1 MSYTCATFAAHGF
14 PGNHTTHHSPL
25 SVSALHACLFSHNT
39 THPVRLVSCQYVY
52 PPFPVSSSTSSFSS
66 SSFTFPPQSFE
77 TEPRTSASVQK
88 NSSLDNSHHK
98 PSALSISD
106 IEDEDVVRIMG
117 SVGSVSAGLVFGGPQ
132 GRPATYHGRGMESKG
147 SPSTFASAGTMGIGG
162 MGRFG
167 GKASPPAGVKLGG
180 FAYQDA
186 YSSLSQSERLLAE
199 APRMMNNV
207 STPTAQRIAR
217 DTAQSTGSRWGN
229 NL

>member
-1 MSYTCATFAAHGF
+1 MDILAITSL
-14 PGNHTTHHSPL
+14 TTHRFPFPL
-25 SVSALHACLFSHNT
+25 CMHVCFLHNT
-39 THPVRLVSCQYVY
+39 TQHRLRLVSFQYAY
-52 PPFPVSSSTSSFSS
+52 PPFPVSSSPSPSSLF
-66 SSFTFPPQSFE
+66 SFTFPSQSFG

-88 NSSLDNSHHK
+88 NSSLDTSHHK

-106 IEDEDVVRIMG
+106 IEDDDVVRTMG
-117 SVGSVSAGLVFGGPQ
+117 AGFVFGGPQ
-132 GRPATYHGRGMESKG
+132 GRPATFHGRGMESKG
-147 SPSTFASAGTMGIGG
+147 SPSAVASAGTMGMGG
-162 MGRFG
+162 TGQFD

>member
-1 MSYTCATFAAHGF
+1 MDILAITSL
-14 PGNHTTHHSPL
+14 TTHRFPFPL
-25 SVSALHACLFSHNT
+25 CMHVCFLHNT
-39 THPVRLVSCQYVY
+39 TQHRCASFPSNMAY
-52 PPFPVSSSTSSFSS
+52 PPFPVSSSPSS
-66 SSFTFPPQSFE
+66 SSLFSFTFPSQSFG

-88 NSSLDNSHHK
+88 NSSLDTSHHK

-106 IEDEDVVRIMG
+106 IEDDDVVRTMG
-117 SVGSVSAGLVFGGPQ
+117 SVGSVSAGFVFGGPQ
-132 GRPATYHGRGMESKG
+132 GRPATFHGRGMESKG
-147 SPSTFASAGTMGIGG
+147 SPSAVASAGTMGMGG
-162 MGRFG
+162 TGQFD

-217 DTAQSTGSRWGN
+217 DTAHSTGSRWGN